1 MSTTIKTKLTRYI
14 YNINGDKIKKIKGVF
29 DQNSCSGG
37 VIMIN
42 PSQPIPKD
50 SHHKSQDI
58 ITSLTSY
65 YVWPFK
71 ACWQQKVTHTHTLIK
86 YAQSSATSSIW
97 TNVIQNQFLADI
109 AYIACMDSFVAT
121 NS

>member
-58 ITSLTSY
+58 ITSFEHLKPVGNKRSHILT
-65 YVWPFK
+65 
-71 ACWQQKVTHTHTLIK
+71 L
-86 YAQSSATSSIW
+86 
-97 TNVIQNQFLADI
+97 
-109 AYIACMDSFVAT
+109 
-121 NS
+121 